1 MTAVEVIVPVFNDQN
16 RLNCLLKA
24 LALQTVDPS
33 LFAVTVVDNGS
44 EIPIVIPGNL
54 PFSCKLIFCSTP
66 GSYAARNAA
75 WPAVQAPWI
84 AFTDADCLPEATW
97 IEAGLKATCS
107 EENGHFPRLLAGR
120 IEIIP
125 SSWENPTPADL
136 LEVYFGMPQE
146 RYVRC
151 GGYGI
156 TANLWVESS
165 LLKAL
170 DGFDAR
176 RKSGSDRDFC
186 LRAKQLGV
194 SVVYMQACS
203 LHHPARSREELALK
217 ARRLIGGRVDAAGP
231 NFCRRFTALLLHLR
245 PIIRE
250 GWVCCYL
257 PLPRVKRLQILCLMF
272 ALRMVAVREWSIL
285 VFRSISTQR

>member
-1 MTAVEVIVPVFNDQN
+1 MIAIEVIVPVFNDQI
-16 RLNCLLKA
+16 RLNLL
-24 LALQTVDPS
+24 LASLARQTLDPN

-44 EIPIVIPGNL
+44 QFPVVIPSGL

-84 AFTDADCLPEATW
+84 AFTDADCLPEKTW
-97 IEAGLKATCS
+97 LEAGLKVARIS
-107 EENGHFPRLLAGR
+107 ENGCFPRLLAGR

-125 SSWENPTPADL
+125 SSWKDPTPADL

-146 RYVRC
+146 RYVRR

-156 TANLWVESS
+156 TANLWVETS
-165 LLKAL
+165 LIKAL

-186 LRAKQLGV
+186 LRANRLGV
-194 SVVYMQACS
+194 KVGYMQACS
-203 LHHPARSREELALK
+203 LYHPARSCEELAVK
-217 ARRLIGGRVDAAGP
+217 ARRLIGGRVDAAGS
-231 NFCRRFTALLLHLR
+231 NFYRRFMALLLHLR
-245 PIIRE
+245 PILRE
-250 GWVCCYL
+250 GWVCLRL
-257 PLPRVKRLQILCLMF
+257 PLPLVKRLQVLRLLF
-272 ALRMVAVREWSIL
+272 VLRMVAVREWSFL
-285 VFRSISTQR
+285 VFRSVATQR

>member
-1 MTAVEVIVPVFNDQN
+1 MTAVEVIVPVFNDQY
-16 RLNCLLKA
+16 RLNCLLQA
-24 LALQTVDPS
+24 LALQTVDPN

-44 EIPIVIPGNL
+44 EIPIFIPGNL
-54 PFSCKLIFCSTP
+54 PFFCKLIHCSTP

-75 WPAVQAPWI
+75 LPTVQAPWI

-97 IEAGLKATCS
+97 IEEGLKATCA
-107 EENGHFPRLLAGR
+107 EENGHPPRLLAGR

-125 SSWENPTPADL
+125 SSCDDLTPADL

-156 TANLWVESS
+156 TANLWVDAS

-170 DGFDAR
+170 GGFDAR

-194 SVVYMQACS
+194 RVSYVQACS
-203 LHHPARSREELALK
+203 LHHPARSRDELAVK
-217 ARRLIGGRVDAAGP
+217 ARRLIGGRVDAAGS
-231 NFCRRFTALLLHLR
+231 NISHRFVALLMHLK
-245 PIIRE
+245 PLLRE
-250 GWVCCYL
+250 GWVCFHL
-257 PLPRVKRLQILCLMF
+257 PLPLVKRLQILHLMF
-272 ALRMVAVREWSIL
+272 VLRMVALREWCIL
-285 VFRSISTQR
+285 VFHSTSSRR

>member
-16 RLNCLLKA
+16 RLNLLLQA
-24 LALQTVDPS
+24 LTLQTVDPN

-44 EIPIVIPGNL
+44 EFPVVIPCGL

-66 GSYAARNAA
+66 GSYAARNSA
-75 WPAVQAPWI
+75 WPDVQAPWI
-84 AFTDADCLPEATW
+84 AFTDADCLPETTW
-97 IEAGLKATCS
+97 LEAGLKATRA
-107 EENGHFPRLLAGR
+107 EENGHLPRLLAGR
-120 IEIIP
+120 IEILP
-125 SSWENPTPADL
+125 ASWKNPTPADL
-136 LEVYFGMPQE
+136 LEIHFGMPQE

-156 TANLWVESS
+156 TANLWVETS

-186 LRAKQLGV
+186 LRANQLGV
-194 SVVYMQACS
+194 RVGYVQSCCLY
-203 LHHPARSREELALK
+203 HPARSREELVSK
-217 ARRLIGGRVDAAGP
+217 ARRLIGVRVDAAGS
-231 NFCRRFTALLLHLR
+231 NFFRRFMALLLHLR
-245 PIIRE
+245 PILRE
-250 GWVCCYL
+250 GWVCLYL
-257 PLPRVKRLQILCLMF
+257 PLPLVNRLQVLYLMF
-272 ALRMVAVREWSIL
+272 ALRMVAIREWSIL